1 MPGGVCWDLLV
12 CESGRNLSPGSWQ
25 AGRAASVL
33 EWAFPGYHSYP
44 RAGSF
49 GAF

>member
-33 EWAFPGYHSYP
+33 E
-44 RAGSF
+44 
-49 GAF
+49 